1 MFRAM
6 LRLVKHSAIY
16 GTGYVLSRA
25 LMFFLLPIHTNFM
38 TKAQYGVVTELY
50 AFMAVGAIIY
60 SLGLNNAEI
69 QFYITDSDREKRKR
83 LVSTAFYITFIWTLF
98 LSLIIFFGRTFLS
111 GLFFHS
117 KEYGSLVS
125 ITALIMVFDVV
136 SLLGYNIYR
145 AEQKSQFFILI
156 HFLQVAVIVVFTFL
170 FVVKYRMGPRGV
182 FLANLI
188 GSGTAFLFLLPVLSG
203 FFIKTIDLKLLKRM
217 LSFGLP
223 FIPAIIGLVLI
234 NVVDRF
240 FITRMLGLEAAGIYG
255 AGYKLGMTIN
265 LIVIG
270 FSYAWHPFYLSVSKE
285 PESKELFSTVLTYF
299 LLLCA
304 IVFLVISF
312 YLNDIVRFKISGI
325 TFFGRNFWDSTVI
338 VPIVMLSYI
347 MYGCVMIFQA
357 GIYINEKTRYLVL
370 ISGIGAAANIIG
382 NIILIRIFGIT
393 GAAIATFFSFA
404 IMAVLSY
411 IISDKFLKIK
421 YDFIRILHLIMAA
434 AAVYFSY
441 KYFKIDFGRLTGI
454 VFVLLF
460 LLVLIVTGF
469 FSVKEREKVRHILAR
484 LWH

>member
-1 MFRAM
+1 M
-6 LRLVKHSAIY
+6 
-16 GTGYVLSRA
+16 
-25 LMFFLLPIHTNFM
+25 
-38 TKAQYGVVTELY
+38 
-50 AFMAVGAIIY
+50 
-60 SLGLNNAEI
+60 
-69 QFYITDSDREKRKR
+69 
-83 LVSTAFYITFIWTLF
+83 
-98 LSLIIFFGRTFLS
+98 
-111 GLFFHS
+111 
-117 KEYGSLVS
+117 S

-325 TFFGRNFWDSTVI
+325 TFFGRSFWDSTVV
-338 VPIVMLSYI
+338 VPVVMLSYI

-357 GIYINEKTRYLVL
+357 GIYINEKTKYLIL
-370 ISGIGAAANIIG
+370 ISGTGAGFNIIG